1 MRSILTPHSFLAF
14 YVVVVNSSTST
25 RDHKV
30 EDMSRN
36 EVAVHSSSVH
46 LQDLSRLV
54 FAFNTD
60 KGNST
65 FQVVDNGRDSV
76 LHMFDGV
83 SNPGI
88 GMKKDDC
95 ALDQDQRANTSLKRL
110 AGLEKIDSGNIQ
122 DMNIN
127 EQLSSAGV
135 DSHQTKGTK
144 NSLHMISELCDRL
157 IETPDQNSKRFAG
170 DAAPT
175 MDAASSTC
183 EGLTYHNNQ
192 DAIMHSASH
201 LCSSRPGGFYPDHDS
216 PSVNISAKHNSDI
229 QSPDVTN
236 EQNGAGAT
244 RFFEDTGRLT
254 VKNQQS
260 HAVESLQSNDLTH
273 AISDMQHMLTRIS
286 PPVQSANGSFSQ
298 ISLGQSTFDDTFKL
312 IPLKQPITDASASVA
327 ATHQGGSSS
336 GTTVNQNSPGKYSE
350 LLAVIEE
357 LGKDIRPTYAG
368 SKNAAERLK
377 KGIMHARVL
386 VRECLVET
394 DKCARQ

>member
-1 MRSILTPHSFLAF
+1 
-14 YVVVVNSSTST
+14 
-25 RDHKV
+25 
-30 EDMSRN
+30 MSRN

-88 GMKKDDC
+88 GTKKDDC

-122 DMNIN
+122 DMNIK

-135 DSHQTKGTK
+135 DSHETKGTN

-170 DAAPT
+170 DTAPT
-175 MDAASSTC
+175 MDAVPSTC
-183 EGLTYHNNQ
+183 KGLTYHNDQ
-192 DAIMHSASH
+192 DAMVRSASH
-201 LCSSRPGGFYPDHDS
+201 LCSSHPGEFYPDHDS

-229 QSPDVTN
+229 KSPDITN

-244 RFFEDTGRLT
+244 RFFEDTGPVT

-260 HAVESLQSNDLTH
+260 HAVESLQSNDLTY
-273 AISDMQHMLTRIS
+273 AISDMQQMLTRIS
-286 PPVQSANGSFSQ
+286 PPVQGRWNIGHKHF
-298 ISLGQSTFDDTFKL
+298 
-312 IPLKQPITDASASVA
+312 P
-327 ATHQGGSSS
+327 
-336 GTTVNQNSPGKYSE
+336 E
-350 LLAVIEE
+350 
-357 LGKDIRPTYAG
+357 
-368 SKNAAERLK
+368 
-377 KGIMHARVL
+377 
-386 VRECLVET
+386 
-394 DKCARQ
+394 

>member
-144 NSLHMISELCDRL
+144 
-157 IETPDQNSKRFAG
+157 KF
-170 DAAPT
+170 
-175 MDAASSTC
+175 
-183 EGLTYHNNQ
+183 
-192 DAIMHSASH
+192 
-201 LCSSRPGGFYPDHDS
+201 
-216 PSVNISAKHNSDI
+216 
-229 QSPDVTN
+229 
-236 EQNGAGAT
+236 
-244 RFFEDTGRLT
+244 
-254 VKNQQS
+254 
-260 HAVESLQSNDLTH
+260 LTH
-273 AISDMQHMLTRIS
+273 DFRTLR
-286 PPVQSANGSFSQ
+286 
-298 ISLGQSTFDDTFKL
+298 
-312 IPLKQPITDASASVA
+312 
-327 ATHQGGSSS
+327 
-336 GTTVNQNSPGKYSE
+336 
-350 LLAVIEE
+350 
-357 LGKDIRPTYAG
+357 
-368 SKNAAERLK
+368 
-377 KGIMHARVL
+377 
-386 VRECLVET
+386 
-394 DKCARQ
+394 

>member
-1 MRSILTPHSFLAF
+1 
-14 YVVVVNSSTST
+14 
-25 RDHKV
+25 
-30 EDMSRN
+30 MSRN
-36 EVAVHSSSVH
+36 DVAVHSSSVH

-76 LHMFDGV
+76 LHMFDVV

-88 GMKKDDC
+88 GMKKNDC
-95 ALDQDQRANTSLKRL
+95 ALDQDQRANTLFKGL
-110 AGLEKIDSGNIQ
+110 EGLEKIDSGNVQ
-122 DMNIN
+122 DMNTK

-135 DSHQTKGTK
+135 DSHETKGTK
-144 NSLHMISELCDRL
+144 NSLHMISALCDRL

-170 DAAPT
+170 GTAPT

-192 DAIMHSASH
+192 DAMVRSASH
-201 LCSSRPGGFYPDHDS
+201 LCSSHPGGFYPDHDS

-229 QSPDVTN
+229 KSPDITN

-244 RFFEDTGRLT
+244 RFFEDTGRVT

-260 HAVESLQSNDLTH
+260 HAVESLQSNDLTC
-273 AISDMQHMLTRIS
+273 AISDMQQMLTRIS
-286 PPVQSANGSFSQ
+286 PPVQSANGSSSQ

-312 IPLKQPITDASASVA
+312 IPLKQPITGNGPDASASVA